1 MELIMHMSDDEFRAM
16 LRKSGGRVSQIF
28 DRYEAGEPITTPE
41 EEEAYFG
48 LECMENFIDY
58 NDIEMTR
65 ADMER
70 EFDEKEEDSIYCF

>member
-16 LRKSGGRVSQIF
+16 LRKDSRVAEIF
-28 DRYEAGEPITTPE
+28 NRYEAGEPITTPE
-41 EEEAYFG
+41 EEAAYFG

>member
-16 LRKSGGRVSQIF
+16 LRKSGGRVGQIF

-41 EEEAYFG
+41 EEEEYYK

-70 EFDEKEEDSIYCF
+70 EFVEEEDSIYCF